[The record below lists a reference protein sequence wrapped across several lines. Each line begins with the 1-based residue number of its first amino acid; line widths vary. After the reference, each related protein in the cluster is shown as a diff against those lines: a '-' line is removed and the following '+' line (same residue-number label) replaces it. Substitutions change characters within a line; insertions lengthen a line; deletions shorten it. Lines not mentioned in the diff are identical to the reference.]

1 MKWRI
6 WLLSFGITLACVLVF
21 GFASTQVYYNSSI
34 DDSKKFLRVYMNFY
48 NDDITADE
56 AGARDFSAMLGGAR
70 VTFMDG
76 RGNVLAD
83 SLAGEN
89 AENHADR
96 TEVRQAISDGEGFA
110 VRGSSTLGQNM
121 TYYCKSVGY
130 DLLVRIAVF
139 TDSDWNIFA
148 HILPTVASFAV
159 VMVALCVVLA
169 FLATRFIITPVKQL
183 AEEAAGNN
191 MVSTAYPEL
200 EPVAEILNGRNR
212 DIKRQLSE
220 IRLEKELAEKAKE
233 SKDEFISNVTHEMKD
248 RKSTRLNSSHM

>member
-110 VRGSSTLGQNM
+110 VRGSST
-121 TYYCKSVGY
+121 
-130 DLLVRIAVF
+130 
-139 TDSDWNIFA
+139 
-148 HILPTVASFAV
+148 
-159 VMVALCVVLA
+159 
-169 FLATRFIITPVKQL
+169 
-183 AEEAAGNN
+183 
-191 MVSTAYPEL
+191 
-200 EPVAEILNGRNR
+200 
-212 DIKRQLSE
+212 
-220 IRLEKELAEKAKE
+220 
-233 SKDEFISNVTHEMKD
+233 
-248 RKSTRLNSSHM
+248 